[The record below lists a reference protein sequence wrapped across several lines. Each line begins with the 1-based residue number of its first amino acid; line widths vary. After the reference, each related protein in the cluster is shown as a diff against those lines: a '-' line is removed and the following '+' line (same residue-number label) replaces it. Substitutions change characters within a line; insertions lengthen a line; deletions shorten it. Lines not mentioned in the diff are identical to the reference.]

1 MLIFSYVVDLVTMD
15 IILMAEIILSVFLTI
30 MDESTLKS
38 LD

>member
-30 MDESTLKS
+30 MDIILSI
-38 LD
+38 